1 MKLDLINSLF
11 NNVKENKF
19 VKNFMKEL
27 SDKLENN
34 VADTGCEF
42 NNLLSDDLVLYDN
55 KITDKFR
62 DKMLIERNNILQE
75 YAKGARVNE
84 DILYIYDISKFTPNS
99 YNLCNCNTGKSNIV
113 ITKQMKDLPENATL
127 GSIIRKQKN
136 EFVVDIEATKFVGEK
151 INNMIREKIE
161 EQKQYLNSKRI
172 DGHVYEVH
180 EKYLGRIWLYD
191 LNDNGLDGKE
201 GIEEVDFPED
211 LYETAKTKDLF
222 IYNSGK
228 YQKQIQ

>member
-11 NNVKENKF
+11 NNVKKNNF

-27 SDKLENN
+27 SDKLEHNVINN
-34 VADTGCEF
+34 SYEF

-55 KITDKFR
+55 KITAKFR

-75 YAKGARVNE
+75 YAKSTGFNGE
-84 DILYIYDISKFTPNS
+84 LLYIYDISKFTPDS
-99 YNLCNCNTGKSNIV
+99 YNLCNCNTDKSNTV
-113 ITKQMKDLPENATL
+113 ITKQIKDLPDDATL
-127 GSIIRKQKN
+127 GSIIIKKDN
-136 EFVVDIEATKFVGEK
+136 KFIIDIDATKFVGEK
-151 INNMIREKIE
+151 INSMIKEKIE

-172 DGHVYEVH
+172 DGHIYEVG

-191 LNDNGLDGKE
+191 LNNKDVE
-201 GIEEVDFPED
+201 GIEEIDFPKD

-228 YQKQIQ
+228 YQKQIK